1 MKTTCKVVVFIALIV
16 VGVVGWNIWRNNRQA
31 GGTVNKSLLEN
42 AERLVERLRA
52 VQKSTQTNTETRK

>member
-1 MKTTCKVVVFIALIV
+1 MKMTCKVVVFIALIV

-31 GGTVNKSLLEN
+31 GGTINKSLLEN

-52 VQKSTQTNTETRK
+52 VQRSTETNKESKK